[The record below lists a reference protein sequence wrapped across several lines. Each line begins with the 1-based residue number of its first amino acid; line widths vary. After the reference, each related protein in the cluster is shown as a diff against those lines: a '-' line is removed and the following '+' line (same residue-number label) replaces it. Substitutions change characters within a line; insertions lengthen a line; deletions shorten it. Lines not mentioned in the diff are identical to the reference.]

1 MRIEQGRTA
10 LAEALWDATDV
21 ARYLKAS
28 RSWVYQRAEA
38 GLLPSLRIGGLLRFE
53 PEVVRA
59 WARGASAGAAALPA
73 RVDGP

>member
-1 MRIEQGRTA
+1 MSIEQARNA
-10 LAEALWDATDV
+10 LGDDLWDARDV

-53 PEVVRA
+53 PETVRA
-59 WARGASAGAAALPA
+59 WARGASVGAAALPMRA
-73 RVDGP
+73 DAP